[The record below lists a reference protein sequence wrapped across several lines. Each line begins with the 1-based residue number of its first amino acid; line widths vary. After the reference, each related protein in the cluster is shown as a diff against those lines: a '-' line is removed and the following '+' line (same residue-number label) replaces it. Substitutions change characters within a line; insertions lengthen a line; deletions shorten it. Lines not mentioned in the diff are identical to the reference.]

1 MKRSRA
7 ARLSEIGADVIREYG
22 RLGSIRATAFFLGIS
37 QNNVR
42 KILITS
48 GKIEYDRTQQAL
60 VLLKYGKTLSE
71 VAHSLGISKKVLNNY
86 LPYSRGEYKRK
97 DKKEKN
103 HG

>member
-7 ARLSEIGADVIREYG
+7 TKPSEIEADVIREYG
-22 RLGSIRATAFFLGIS
+22 RLGSIRATASSLEIS
-37 QNNVR
+37 QNKVR

-71 VAHSLGISKKVLNNY
+71 VAHSLGISEKVLNNY

-97 DKKEKN
+97 PKEE
-103 HG
+103 